1 MNNVIKWKVTP
12 KNEEPYN
19 ETFGQRLKRIRK
31 KKGLSQTE
39 LAKIT
44 GISNVTLSA
53 YEHDYISEPKLACVE
68 WLCKA
73 LGVTAT
79 ELLGF

>member
-1 MNNVIKWKVTP
+1 MT
-12 KNEEPYN
+12 

-31 KKGLSQTE
+31 AKKLTQVE
-39 LAKIT
+39 LAKIV
-44 GISNVTLSA
+44 GVTNQ
-53 YEHDYISEPKLACVE
+53 YISTYEKEKHTPNVATLE
-68 WLCKA
+68 WICKA

>member
-1 MNNVIKWKVTP
+1 MTG
-12 KNEEPYN
+12 
-19 ETFGQRLKRIRK
+19 TFGQRLRRIRK
-31 KKGLSQTE
+31 AQKLTQKE
-39 LAKIT
+39 LAKKA
-44 GISNVTLSA
+44 GINNMSISY
-53 YEHDYISEPKLACVE
+53 YERDIEFPKISSLE

>member
-1 MNNVIKWKVTP
+1 MG
-12 KNEEPYN
+12 
-19 ETFGQRLKRIRK
+19 ETFGQRLRRIRK
-31 KKGLSQTE
+31 EQKLTQKEFAKKVG
-39 LAKIT
+39 IT
-44 GISNVTLSA
+44 HN
-53 YEHDYISEPKLACVE
+53 HISEYECDKVEPSISRLE

>member
-1 MNNVIKWKVTP
+1 MI
-12 KNEEPYN
+12 
-19 ETFGQRLKRIRK
+19 ETFGQRLRRIRK
-31 KKGLSQTE
+31 AKKFTQIA
-39 LAKIT
+39 LAKRV
-44 GISNVTLSA
+44 GIANDHICR
-53 YEHDYISEPKLACVE
+53 YEHNRHVPNVIVLE